1 MFDQIKIRQLDRR
14 YKEKILLSE
23 IEIPRNGWIR
33 EIRTA
38 LKMTY
43 KQLSKRLS
51 MTPSAIMKFENNEV
65 RGTINLNSM
74 EKIAE
79 ALNCKFVYA
88 IVPNDS
94 LENIIDL
101 QVENFAE
108 KMIKRVSHSMLLESQ
123 SVSDKE
129 IKEKVNE
136 LKRSLKDKLSS
147 KIWNDE
153 I

>member
-1 MFDQIKIRQLDRR
+1 MFDQIKIKQLDRR
-14 YKEKILLSE
+14 FKEKILLSE

-43 KQLSKRLS
+43 KHLSKKLS
-51 MTPSAIMKFENNEV
+51 MTPSAIIKFENNEV

-74 EKIAE
+74 YKIAE

-88 IVPNDS
+88 MVPNDS

-101 QVENFAE
+101 QVEKIAE
-108 KMIKRVSHSMLLESQ
+108 KMIMQVSHSMLLESQ
-123 SVSDKE
+123 SVRNKE
-129 IKEKVNE
+129 INE
-136 LKRSLKDKLSS
+136 QLYDLKRSLKDNLSS
-147 KIWNDE
+147 KIWNNE

>member
-1 MFDQIKIRQLDRR
+1 
-14 YKEKILLSE
+14 
-23 IEIPRNGWIR
+23 
-33 EIRTA
+33 
-38 LKMTY
+38 
-43 KQLSKRLS
+43 
-51 MTPSAIMKFENNEV
+51 
-65 RGTINLNSM
+65 M

>member
-14 YKEKILLSE
+14 YKEKILLSK
-23 IEIPRNGWIR
+23 IEIPRNGWIK

-88 IVPNDS
+88 LVPKDS

-101 QVENFAE
+101 QVEKFAE

-123 SVSDKE
+123 SVSDKA
-129 IKEKVNE
+129 IKEKLND